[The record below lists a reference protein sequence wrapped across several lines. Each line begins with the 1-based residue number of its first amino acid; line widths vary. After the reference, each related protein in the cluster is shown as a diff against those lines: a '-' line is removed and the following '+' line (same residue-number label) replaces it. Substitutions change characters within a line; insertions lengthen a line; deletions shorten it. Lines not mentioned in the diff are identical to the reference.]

1 MSMKEK
7 LHSSSAVVRVWLTT
21 PLLSTLPGCIIDSIA
36 GPNIIGIQQMYSL
49 NKIKN
54 LLSYYIFYNHT

>member
-36 GPNIIGIQQMYSL
+36 GPNIIGTA
-49 NKIKN
+49 NV
-54 LLSYYIFYNHT
+54 FT